1 MPSSSPQT
9 ILWSLLAGL
18 SLVFGPC
25 AAVAQQADS
34 PIIRYSDLAHPQFGD
49 AGMVA
54 SQNYLSSQVGA
65 EILAAGG
72 NAVDAAVAVGFSLA
86 VFVARSAWPHTAELG
101 WLPGPGVFRNVRRY
115 PQAQTWPDLY
125 LTRPDMP
132 ALSLDAL
139 DGDWSGA
146 CGPAG
151 DRATVEG
158 PSPALLAWLIGRSS
172 GEGLHVRPGPLPDLP
187 PWF

>member
-72 NAVDAAVAVGFSLA
+72 NAVDAAVAYQIPLGGSARAALALADQRLRGLDVGRDQFIEA
-86 VFVARSAWPHTAELG
+86 DMNRVVARHRPA
-101 WLPGPGVFRNVRRY
+101 PGQVS
-115 PQAQTWPDLY
+115 D
-125 LTRPDMP
+125 
-132 ALSLDAL
+132 SL
-139 DGDWSGA
+139 
-146 CGPAG
+146 
-151 DRATVEG
+151 
-158 PSPALLAWLIGRSS
+158 
-172 GEGLHVRPGPLPDLP
+172 
-187 PWF
+187 